1 MVRYVSSWYCSW
13 CCFKEEEEMI
23 FTFAKERNN
32 TVYEEHHANFGMEFE
47 TAELG
52 EVVLH
57 FEDFLRGCG
66 FVFEGHL
73 DFVEDEK

>member
-1 MVRYVSSWYCSW
+1 
-13 CCFKEEEEMI
+13 MI

-47 TAELG
+47 TVELG
-52 EVVLH
+52 EVVCH

-66 FVFEGHL
+66 FVFKGHL
-73 DFVEDEK
+73 DFVEDEDEQGK